1 MLKEIVQTGARLIGS
16 ILLILLSFVIRRRKR
31 YVAVGSW
38 GGENF
43 IDNGRYLAE
52 YICKNRKDLK
62 VFWVGTEHTR
72 KEVEEK
78 LAPYRFLKINSV
90 SANIAL
96 LKCRYMFFSQM
107 HNYDISSCNVYRNAT
122 LCYLHHGMPL
132 KKWGED
138 GLNQMSEKDSGI
150 KSLLK
155 RIIGNSRKYDYFVT
169 SGHKQDISFL
179 TALKFRGCSEDR
191 EIHSGTPRNDMYF
204 GVGQDR
210 VEQEKSRYSGLIPFE
225 KGKKVIMYLPTYRRT
240 SKNISFL
247 RLPEEDKLK
256 LNRLLERH
264 NAVILEK
271 LHLATSDEAVP
282 QSDTVKHVPSHFNV
296 QELML
301 FADVLISDYSGA
313 FLDYLFLDRPIVH
326 YVYDYDFYKN
336 TDSGLYYE
344 IDEFMSGHVCKD
356 FDSLLAAL
364 DEVLSGG
371 DPYRTRRQ
379 AIKDG
384 FMEYEKGTASETIV
398 GKVIDKE

>member
-1 MLKEIVQTGARLIGS
+1 MLKEIIKTGKLLIGS
-16 ILLILLSFVIRRRKR
+16 ILLILLSFVIRRRKE

-38 GGENF
+38 GGENY

-78 LAPYRFLKINSV
+78 LAPYRFLRINSV

-96 LKCRYMFFSQM
+96 LKCQYMFFTQM
-107 HNYDISSCNVYRNAT
+107 HNSDISSYNVFRNAT
-122 LCYLHHGMPL
+122 LCYMHHGMPL
-132 KKWGED
+132 KKWGKD
-138 GLNQMSEKDSGI
+138 GLNQMPESESWIVG
-150 KSLLK
+150 LLK
-155 RIIGNSRKYDYFVT
+155 RIIGNSKHYDYFVT

-179 TALKFRGCSEDR
+179 TALAHRGCSEDK

-204 GVGQDR
+204 CVGQDR
-210 VEQEKSRYSGLIPFE
+210 VEQEKSRYSSLIPFE

-247 RLPEEDKLK
+247 RLPEEDTLK
-256 LNRLLERH
+256 LNRLLEKH

-271 LHLATSDEAVP
+271 LHLASSDEAVP
-282 QSDTVKHVPSHFNV
+282 QSDSVKHVPSHFNV

-344 IDEFMSGHVCKD
+344 MDEFMSGHVCKD

-364 DEVLSGG
+364 DEVLSGA
-371 DPYRTRRQ
+371 DPYRARRQ
-379 AIKDG
+379 TIKER
-384 FMEYEKGTASETIV
+384 FMEYERGNASETIV
-398 GKVIDKE
+398 RRVIDQS